1 MTASSSS
8 GTASS
13 KVYSA
18 EDADYVRRHRK
29 VGHDLHQDEAMGELN
44 IVPLLD
50 ILVNLIMF
58 LLVSQATMISLGVID
73 VTAPSY
79 AAAGPGGGPDENK
92 PQLKLTLGVAKEG
105 YFIAASGGVLDGA
118 APPTSV
124 EITPDGVQKREPTI
138 PLKPDGS
145 YDYAA
150 LRAKLRSI
158 KTEFPDARAVY
169 FAADQSIPYN
179 VVVKTLDASREDSR
193 GPLFPAVAFSRI
205 N

>member
-1 MTASSSS
+1 MTETSS
-8 GTASS
+8 GTAS
-13 KVYSA
+13 KAYSA

-29 VGHDLHQDEAMGELN
+29 VGHDLHQDAAMGELN

-79 AAAGPGGGPDENK
+79 AAAGPGSSQDDNR
-92 PQLKLTLGVAKEG
+92 PQLRLTLGVAKEG
-105 YFIAASGGVLDGA
+105 FYIAASGGVLEGGA
-118 APPTSV
+118 LPTSV
-124 EITPDGVQKREPTI
+124 EVTKDGVQKREPTI

-150 LRAKLRSI
+150 LRAKLRAI
-158 KTEFPDARAVY
+158 KTEFPDAKAVY

-179 VVVKTLDASREDSR
+179 VVVKTLDSSREDAR